1 MSDVVRD
8 SHSGFVHEC
17 KLRFKIL
24 PNFSGTVTGVHDVPF
39 GVAETF
45 DPYVQGIYW
54 TALSDGRNGMA
65 LFNRGAMG
73 SVREQDG
80 GFSLVLAFAMYYVW
94 RTVMLQGTYTY
105 DFALWPFAG
114 QWQEAD
120 LHRRA
125 LDYNFPLVAAGSAPG
140 SGRLGS
146 LAQPLEADSPGA
158 VVTALYPRD
167 GAPHVRV
174 FEYRGTPASVQL
186 RGPGDRFTEVDLAG
200 QSKGSIS
207 STLALAPWEI
217 RTVRIG

>member
-1 MSDVVRD
+1 MRD

-45 DPYVQGIYW
+45 DPYARHLLDSTLGRAQRDG
-54 TALSDGRNGMA
+54 ALQSGRHG
-65 LFNRGAMG
+65 L
-73 SVREQDG
+73 VREQDG

-125 LDYNFPLVAAGSAPG
+125 LEYNFPLVAAGSAPG

-167 GAPHVRV
+167 GAPHLRV
-174 FEYRGTPASVQL
+174 FEYRAHRRACSSAGRAIGSRRWSWPAN
-186 RGPGDRFTEVDLAG
+186 RGLDH
-200 QSKGSIS
+200 
-207 STLALAPWEI
+207 STLALAPWRSAPCEWLVWSLI
-217 RTVRIG
+217 